1 MRRCMVVTVAWMV
14 GVSVTFVSAA
24 SAGERVKSAGK
35 DREISF
41 RVTSA
46 TPQEG
51 FEHMSVR
58 GGEDVYVS
66 TEVLFT
72 EKQIVSIE
80 TVEVGD
86 GKALELTLTPEA
98 VGKLRDAPVRGLA
111 IVSHRRL
118 IAAPQLDSITA
129 EGVARVTGLSVDQ
142 VSRLSR
148 MIQAKAAVPI
158 GAILQVVPREANGQ
172 AGGVVTVD
180 VFISGISSL
189 RTYQV
194 ALDATG
200 GQGGSLTREDA
211 WIDTDRAD
219 YVFGAAEAIKAV
231 DDVHGR
237 IGAVLFDG
245 DMDAIGPK
253 YLGTYTF
260 RASNDA
266 GGTFTITARLGRD
279 TFLSDPEHM
288 PIPFDAQGASIDVIR

>member
-1 MRRCMVVTVAWMV
+1 MRRGMVVTVAWMV
-14 GVSVTFVSAA
+14 GVSITFVSAA
-24 SAGERVKSAGK
+24 SAVERVKSAGK
-35 DREISF
+35 DRAISF
-41 RVTSA
+41 RVASA

-58 GGEDVYVS
+58 GDEDVYVS

-80 TVEVGD
+80 TVDVGD

-98 VGKLRDAPVRGLA
+98 VGKLRAAPVRRLA

-118 IAAPQLDSITA
+118 IAAPQLDALTA

-148 MIQAKAAVPI
+148 MIQAKSAVPV
-158 GAILQVVPREANGQ
+158 GAILQVVAREANGQ
-172 AGGVVTVD
+172 AGDLLAVD
-180 VFISGISSL
+180 VFINGASKL

-200 GQGGSLTREDA
+200 GQSGSLTREDA

-245 DMDAIGPK
+245 EMDAIRTK

-260 RASNDA
+260 RASHDA
-266 GGTFTITARLGRD
+266 SGTFTITARLGRD